1 MTNNNQQITKQ
12 IDTDSVCLISGGGRG
27 ITAQA
32 AIALARQYKCQFILL
47 GRSSIA
53 QPEASWTQ
61 DCQSELELKKR
72 ILKHRQQ
79 QGEKPSPAS
88 IQQEYKLIAAKREI
102 KQTLQEIEQ
111 VGGKAE
117 YLSVD
122 VTDKNAL
129 EAELAAVTQRLGSIK
144 AIVHGAGNLADKLI
158 EQKSEADYEIVY
170 APKVI
175 GLENLLSCI
184 DPSQLEQLVLFSS
197 VVGFYG
203 NAGQTDYAIANEIL
217 NKTAYLVKQHHPH
230 CRVVA
235 IDWGPWDSGM
245 VSPQLKRAFAE
256 RGIETI
262 PIEIGT
268 QMLVEELTPTHQD
281 TQVII
286 GNPLTPPAI
295 AINEHQLQT
304 YQIRRRLSLDANPFV
319 LDHVIAGRPVLP
331 ATAAIAWIANT
342 CEQIYPGYQFFS
354 CQEFKVL
361 KGIIF
366 EKNIATEYILDIQE
380 IAKKDEQKIEFAAK
394 IWSKNKNKKIRYH
407 FSTKLA
413 LKQQISNFPW
423 YRPLKLIEQQNIAN
437 QKLYQNGALSLFHGA
452 AFQGVE
458 KIINFN
464 SKKLTMRCNL
474 PAVKT
479 EIQGQFPVQNFN
491 LFLVDVQIHSL
502 WLWMQ
507 YVHQQVCLPSAIVN
521 YEQFLPISFDETFYV
536 SCEVK
541 SKTNTAVIADVIT
554 HNQDGKIYSR
564 MLGAKGTIF
573 SLPSN

>member
-1 MTNNNQQITKQ
+1 MINNNEQTTKQ
-12 IDTDSVCLISGGGRG
+12 IDANSVFLVSGGGRG

-79 QGEKPSPAS
+79 QGEKPAPAS

-111 VGGKAE
+111 AGGKAE

-122 VTDKNAL
+122 VTDKISL
-129 EAELAAVTQRLGSIK
+129 EAELATVTQRLGSIK

-170 APKVI
+170 APKVK
-175 GLENLLSCI
+175 GLENLLNCVN
-184 DPSQLEQLVLFSS
+184 PSQLDHLVLFSS

-286 GNPLTPPAI
+286 GSPLTPPAI
-295 AINEHQLQT
+295 AVNEHQLQT
-304 YQIRRRLSLDANPFV
+304 YQIRRRLSLAANPFV

-331 ATAAIAWIANT
+331 AAAAIAWIANS
-342 CEQIYPGYQFFS
+342 CEQLYPGYQLFN

-394 IWSKNKNKKIRYH
+394 IWSKDKIQKIRYH

-413 LKQQISNFPW
+413 LKQQVSDFPG
-423 YRPLKLIEQQNIAN
+423 YQSLNLVEQQNIAS
-437 QKLYQNGALSLFHGA
+437 QKLYQNGALSLFHGD

-458 KIINFN
+458 KIMNLN

-474 PAVKT
+474 PKIKG
-479 EIQGQFPVQNFN
+479 EIQGQFPVQTFN

-507 YVHQQVCLPSAIVN
+507 Y
-521 YEQFLPISFDETFYV
+521 IST
-536 SCEVK
+536 
-541 SKTNTAVIADVIT
+541 
-554 HNQDGKIYSR
+554 
-564 MLGAKGTIF
+564 
-573 SLPSN
+573 

>member
-102 KQTLQEIEQ
+102 KQTLQEIEE

-354 CQEFKVL
+354 CQ
-361 KGIIF
+361 
-366 EKNIATEYILDIQE
+366 
-380 IAKKDEQKIEFAAK
+380 
-394 IWSKNKNKKIRYH
+394 
-407 FSTKLA
+407 
-413 LKQQISNFPW
+413 
-423 YRPLKLIEQQNIAN
+423 
-437 QKLYQNGALSLFHGA
+437 
-452 AFQGVE
+452 
-458 KIINFN
+458 
-464 SKKLTMRCNL
+464 
-474 PAVKT
+474 
-479 EIQGQFPVQNFN
+479 
-491 LFLVDVQIHSL
+491 
-502 WLWMQ
+502 
-507 YVHQQVCLPSAIVN
+507 
-521 YEQFLPISFDETFYV
+521 
-536 SCEVK
+536 
-541 SKTNTAVIADVIT
+541 
-554 HNQDGKIYSR
+554 
-564 MLGAKGTIF
+564 
-573 SLPSN
+573 